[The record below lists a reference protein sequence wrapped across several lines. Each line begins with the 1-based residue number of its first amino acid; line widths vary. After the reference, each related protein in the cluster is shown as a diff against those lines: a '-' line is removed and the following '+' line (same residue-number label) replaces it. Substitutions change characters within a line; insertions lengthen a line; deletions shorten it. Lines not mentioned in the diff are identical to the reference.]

1 MYPLTLS
8 WPLGNSLTVF
18 VVDDH
23 SACRIQRLQLGPPRY
38 LISNLYNNNKKKK
51 LHIRLDIAIY
61 ISSSLFKYHTKEMS
75 QHQMTGVHGVAAAA
89 AAPATASVWLLPLL
103 SSASSTAFPQG
114 VCIHRRRRRR
124 APPRWIFEIKA
135 RCQVD

>member
-1 MYPLTLS
+1 MIVASKQTNRNLDDQKYERQKKKCVKSLPPIYNPDVPPHILS

-38 LISNLYNNNKKKK
+38 LISKK

-61 ISSSLFKYHTKEMS
+61 IY
-75 QHQMTGVHGVAAAA
+75 
-89 AAPATASVWLLPLL
+89 
-103 SSASSTAFPQG
+103 
-114 VCIHRRRRRR
+114 
-124 APPRWIFEIKA
+124 PRPYLNTTQRKCHNT
-135 RCQVD
+135 R